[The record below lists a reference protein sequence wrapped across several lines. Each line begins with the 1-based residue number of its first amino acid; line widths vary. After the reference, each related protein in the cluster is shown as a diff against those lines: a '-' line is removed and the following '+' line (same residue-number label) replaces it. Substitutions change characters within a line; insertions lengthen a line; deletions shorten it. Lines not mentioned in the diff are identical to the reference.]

1 MEIIKQ
7 KIIFLDIDGVLNGYD
22 FIGYIGW
29 EFVCLLKN
37 EYIKEWYRKISDPC
51 GIHESK
57 IRRLAKIVKK
67 TNAKVVMSS
76 SWRFGWWKT
85 PYEEMYEDQKKL
97 TDLLKKYEI
106 DVIDITPRSIDGK
119 RDKEILSWLSKHEDE
134 VGNFI
139 ILDDENTLL
148 RAFDNDYRFIQTST
162 VSLGQMICGHWKENT
177 GLKRKHVKKA
187 IRVLNRNDVLCE
199 VNYK

>member
-7 KIIFLDIDGVLNGYD
+7 KIIFLDIDGVLNGYG

-29 EFVCLLKN
+29 EIVCLLKN

-57 IRRLAKIVKK
+57 MRRLAKIVKK

-119 RDKEILSWLSKHEDE
+119 RDKEILSWKYPPVVE
-134 VGNFI
+134 
-139 ILDDENTLL
+139 
-148 RAFDNDYRFIQTST
+148 
-162 VSLGQMICGHWKENT
+162 
-177 GLKRKHVKKA
+177 
-187 IRVLNRNDVLCE
+187 
-199 VNYK
+199 